1 MLKGKS
7 IIELTDVKT
16 HKKEVY
22 EQENLVTDAV
32 PDLLRLNPSG
42 LMFPIQSTST
52 KFEEEIFP
60 IANKCY
66 GGILLF
72 EDKLEENPAKYI
84 VPSTNKIIGYAS
96 NDVNSTDSQM
106 RGSAN
111 LNESTPLENGYK
123 FVWDFS
129 TSQANG
135 RISSLA
141 LTHYRGGTNFYGDI
155 YEKVNNTKKL
165 NSISRD
171 VGNEVLRIYIGMVEA
186 NPLTNIFTSIWPLMN
201 RTLEIVKFKEAI
213 SSVGLNDK
221 ISRECFQKIEKVT
234 LDIQDFYKDVR
245 SFYQEYSA
253 FFDGEDGYYYGF
265 ILGESSNNKNTRLN
279 RIKIKKEDYSFT
291 IDHWTIEDL
300 RLTNVGSYPSNDD
313 YGAYRRT
320 NSLIKDGYLYTINNS
335 KTIIIKININN
346 PIDIKEID
354 LGFKSNFEPDSDS
367 YSCLYKYG
375 DYIIGSD
382 FVIDKNNNVLRTKS
396 SYFYRLM
403 TPFIEYGPFIIGYGS
418 YVRDNYRS
426 LYKML
431 YLMTPYLGT
440 INNLSSPILKTADK
454 TMKITYTLTEEE

>member
-22 EQENLVTDAV
+22 EEENLVTNAV

-72 EDKLEENPAKYI
+72 EDKLEEDPAKYI

-155 YEKVNNTKKL
+155 YGQNNNTIKL
-165 NSISRD
+165 NSISGE

-186 NPLTNIFTSIWPLMN
+186 NPLTNTFTSIWPLMN
-201 RTLEIVKFKEAI
+201 RTLEIIKFKEAI

-279 RIKIKKEDYSFT
+279 RIKIKKGDYSFT
-291 IDHWTIEDL
+291 TDAWTIENI
-300 RLTNVGSYPSNDD
+300 RLSRVGSYPSSDE
-313 YGAYRRT
+313 YGAYKRSY
-320 NSLIKDGYLYTINNS
+320 SLIKDGYFYTINPS
-335 KTIIIKININN
+335 YTVIYKININN

-367 YSCLYKYG
+367 YSCLNKCG
-375 DYIIGSD
+375 DYILGSD
-382 FVIDKNNNVLRTKS
+382 FVIDKNDNVMRTKS
-396 SYFYRLM
+396 SYFYKLM
-403 TPFIEYGPFIIGYGS
+403 TPFISYGPFTIGYGS
-418 YVRDNYRS
+418 YTGNNYRS
-426 LYKML
+426 VNKML

>member
-7 IIELTDVKT
+7 IIELIDVKT

-22 EQENLVTDAV
+22 EDENLVTNAV

-72 EDKLEENPAKYI
+72 EDKLEEDPAKYI

-155 YEKVNNTKKL
+155 YGKGNNTIKL
-165 NSISRD
+165 NSVSRD

-186 NPLTNIFTSIWPLMN
+186 NPLTNTFTSIWPLMN
-201 RTLEIVKFKEAI
+201 KTLEIVKFKEAI

-221 ISRECFQKIEKVT
+221 ISRECFQKIEKLT

-320 NSLIKDGYLYTINNS
+320 NSLIKDGYLYTINTS

-382 FVIDKNNNVLRTKS
+382 FVIDKNDNVLRTKS

-403 TPFIEYGPFIIGYGS
+403 TPFIEYGTFIIGYGS

>member
-7 IIELTDVKT
+7 TIELTDVRT

-22 EQENLVTDAV
+22 EEENLVTNAV
-32 PDLLRLNPSG
+32 PDLLRLNLSG

-52 KFEEEIFP
+52 KFEEVIFP

-72 EDKLEENPAKYI
+72 EDKLEDNPAKYI

-111 LNESTPLENGYK
+111 LNESIPLENGYK

-141 LTHYRGGTNFYGDI
+141 LTHCRGGINFYGDI
-155 YEKVNNTKKL
+155 YGKVNNTIRL
-165 NSISRD
+165 NDTSRE
-171 VGNEVLRIYIGMVEA
+171 VGDEVLRIYIGMVEA
-186 NPLTNIFTSIWPLMN
+186 NPLTNTFTSIWPLMN
-201 RTLEIVKFKEAI
+201 KTLEIIKFKEAI

-234 LDIQDFYKDVR
+234 LDIQDFYKDVD
-245 SFYQEYSA
+245 SYYKEDSA
-253 FFDGEDGYYYGF
+253 FFDGSDGYYYGF
-265 ILGESSNNKNTRLN
+265 IIGVSSNNKNTRLN

-291 IDHWTIEDL
+291 TDSWIIEDL
-300 RLTNVGSYPSNDD
+300 ILTNVGSYPNSDE
-313 YGAYRRT
+313 YGAYRIT
-320 NSLIKDGYLYTINNS
+320 NSLIKDGYFYTINAS
-335 KTIIIKININN
+335 KTHVIKININN
-346 PIDIKEID
+346 PIDITEID
-354 LGFKSNFEPDSDS
+354 LGFKSNFKPDSDS
-367 YSCLYKYG
+367 YYRIYKYG
-375 DYIIGSD
+375 DYIIGFD
-382 FVIDKNNNVLRTKS
+382 FVIDKNDNVIRTKS
-396 SYFYRLM
+396 SYFYRIM

-418 YVRDNYRS
+418 YVRDNHRS